1 MTSSIV
7 VDGFVFA
14 ALSSSRGADAGKVW
28 RARFVMW
35 FASKLPG
42 DLNSTVDTCP
52 FCLRFPGIG
61 EFGQREKVKIIVE
74 RRATPQVWWI
84 IIFEQA
90 GYDFKANFYNGG

>member
-14 ALSSSRGADAGKVW
+14 AILARRGCWESLTRTFCHVV
-28 RARFVMW
+28 R
-35 FASKLPG
+35 ASKLPG
-42 DLNSTVDTCP
+42 DLNSTLDTCP

-74 RRATPQVWWI
+74 RRATPQV
-84 IIFEQA
+84 
-90 GYDFKANFYNGG
+90 